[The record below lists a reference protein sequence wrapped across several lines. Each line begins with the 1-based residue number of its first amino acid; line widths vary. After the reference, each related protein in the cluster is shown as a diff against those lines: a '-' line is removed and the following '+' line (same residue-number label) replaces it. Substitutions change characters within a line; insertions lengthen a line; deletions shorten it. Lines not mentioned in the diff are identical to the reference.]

1 MTATHSRSTLPAA
14 LTCFLLACLS
24 LLIPW
29 SATAAPAPEVLR
41 AVHADV
47 LHTTYDGTS
56 LKLASRIG
64 LGEYREADP
73 AGLIFNL
80 EDRGSARVELPDAP
94 AFAFLGTPGDS
105 VWIAPESQDP
115 ELIWP
120 GWDTETIPAGALQDD
135 VVELTL
141 LGAEGP
147 GAVEVFFNYDEFTG
161 AVPRLFS
168 SVDPAYRTVRQPIGR
183 HVHANWSFGALGTYK
198 LTFQASA
205 ITAGGTAVSSGPVD
219 YTFVVGPYEPPTT
232 PTPSATPPTTTPPPT
247 TPPPTTPPPTTS
259 PSPTTTPSTTPT
271 SSPTSPP
278 ACVSAVLSAGH
289 VDVAARTVG
298 GQLRFQVKDG
308 TRGTPVWRDPE
319 TVAFQ
324 VKPSADEVVPA
335 SASYRFL
342 GPAGATV
349 WQIPQTQVA
358 DLLWAG
364 WNTES
369 VDYSALAGP
378 VRWSLDKVAGPGKF
392 AVYQF
397 DQFGAPLISFDSGK
411 TLPQSI
417 TLAGP
422 THAHGNWAFTKLGL
436 YKLTFTYSATTK
448 SGQLLSD
455 TATLSVVVGSDLG
468 SLCPGS
474 PSPSPTTTTTT
485 TTTTPPSTS
494 APTSPVPTT
503 QAPRPTSVSTSRPTS
518 SPTLKP
524 CVTTPAP
531 ASTSTSTST
540 STRTTTASPTGTTL
554 TSGHADYAV
563 RLEGGS
569 LTSRLKDGTKA
580 GAPVWRDPA
589 SVTIRLTSAAAAKAP
604 GGAFSFLGAAGT
616 PIWQIPQTQKAGV
629 VWLGWNT
636 EELTT
641 AQVYG
646 GGIDWRLDKVTG
658 PGSLALFEF
667 DSFGQPKVV
676 FNSADGLPDSHRVPV
691 GTHAHG
697 NWTFTKPGTYKVT
710 FTHSTTLA
718 NGKQSQDTATVTFV
732 VGPTGGAR
740 SISGVGAD
748 LQSAIAPAAP
758 PPVAAPFQGS
768 TPEMV
773 GSPTGIRGADPR
785 AQGLTPQ
792 RAAQGTEAQGAAAS
806 GDSAA
811 PTDCKLAM
819 TGGSVGVG
827 WIGAALVF
835 LVLGV
840 VLLVGARR
848 GVR

>member
-1 MTATHSRSTLPAA
+1 LSIQIESAVVTATHSGSTVPAA

-24 LLIPW
+24 LLIPA
-29 SATAAPAPEVLR
+29 SATAAAAPEVLR

-56 LKLASRIG
+56 LELASRIG
-64 LGEYREADP
+64 LGDYREADP

-147 GAVEVFFNYDEFTG
+147 GAVEVFF
-161 AVPRLFS
+161 S
-168 SVDPAYRTVRQPIGR
+168 SVDPAYRTVRQPVGR
-183 HVHANWSFGALGTYK
+183 HVHANWSFSELGTYK

-205 ITAGGTAVSSGPVD
+205 TTAGGTAVTSGPVA
-219 YTFVVGPYEPPTT
+219 YTFVVGPYEPPT
-232 PTPSATPPTTTPPPT
+232 PTPSTTPPTTSTPPATSTPPTSPPPT
-247 TPPPTTPPPTTS
+247 TA
-259 PSPTTTPSTTPT
+259 SPTTTPSPTPTSTPTTTPT
-271 SSPTSPP
+271 TPP

-335 SASYRFL
+335 SSAYRFL

-349 WQIPQTQVA
+349 WQIPQTQAA

-369 VDYSALAGP
+369 VDYTALAGP
-378 VRWSLDKVAGPGKF
+378 VRWSLDKVTGPGKV

-397 DQFGAPLISFDSGK
+397 DQFGAPLVSFESGTK
-411 TLPQSI
+411 LPQSI
-417 TLAGP
+417 TLSGP

-436 YKLTFTYSATTK
+436 YKLTVTYAATTK

-455 TATLSVVVGSDLG
+455 TATLPVVVGSDL
-468 SLCPGS
+468 SPLCPGS
-474 PSPSPTTTTTT
+474 PSPTPTTTTTT
-485 TTTTPPSTS
+485 PTTTPSTT
-494 APTSPVPTT
+494 APTSPPATT
-503 QAPRPTSVSTSRPTS
+503 QAPRPPASPSTRPTS
-518 SPTLKP
+518 SPSLRP
-524 CVTTPAP
+524 CITTPAP
-531 ASTSTSTST
+531 APTSP

-563 RLEGGS
+563 RLEGGT

-580 GAPVWRDPA
+580 GDPVWRDPA

-604 GGAFSFLGAAGT
+604 GGAFSFLGPAGS

-646 GGIDWRLDKVTG
+646 GGVDWRLDKVTG

-697 NWTFTKPGTYKVT
+697 NWTFTEPGTYKVT

-718 NGKQSQDTATVTFV
+718 TGKQAQDTATVTFV

-740 SISGVGAD
+740 SVGAD
-748 LQSAIAPAAP
+748 STPAPAA
-758 PPVAAPFQGS
+758 
-768 TPEMV
+768 
-773 GSPTGIRGADPR
+773 
-785 AQGLTPQ
+785 
-792 RAAQGTEAQGAAAS
+792 
-806 GDSAA
+806 
-811 PTDCKLAM
+811 TDCKLAM
-819 TGGSVGVG
+819 TGGGIGPG
-827 WIGAALVF
+827 WIGAGLVF

-848 GVR
+848 GAQ